1 MGVEDYIFKKLEITD
16 DLEPSAELGKV
27 IINLLIENPSLLKN
41 TRQNE
46 DFRNLLMKAVANFEN
61 SVIAMYLK
69 NELVT

>member
-46 DFRNLLMKAVANFEN
+46 DFRNLLMKAVSNFEN
-61 SVIAMYLK
+61 SGIALCLK
-69 NELVT
+69 DELVT